1 MLLTQLPKFIVQ
13 DFLQLFENKSTATY
27 LLSYPKC
34 GVTWLKFMLIQA
46 LTELNGISDKNLSV
60 DINKI
65 TTRYPQLPL
74 IVWSHDESEIIN
86 ENGFHPDPNKL
97 FVYPARVKYF
107 RKKVIL
113 LVRDPRDTV
122 VSYFHHVTRR
132 SERPMAFDGLSEFI
146 RSPRYGFKR
155 ILKFY
160 EIWHHNRWL
169 PKDLLILRYED
180 LVMHGVVFLSRVLRF
195 IGSKENNHK
204 QLERIYNFS
213 KADNMRKL
221 EKNGKIDGMRNFGND
236 NNSLKVRKA
245 KIGSYQNE
253 MNESDIAYC
262 NRLMRF
268 LAPIYGYTT
277 DNNIR
282 SNLRR

>member
-1 MLLTQLPKFIVQ
+1 MRLTKLPKFIVQ

-46 LTELNGISDKNLSV
+46 FAELHGIPDENLSV

-65 TTRYPQLPL
+65 TTKYPQLPL
-74 IVWSHDESEIIN
+74 IVWSHDESDIIN
-86 ENGFHPDPNKL
+86 ENGFYPDPNKL
-97 FVYPARVKYF
+97 FVYPARLKYF
-107 RKKVIL
+107 RKKIIL

-122 VSYFHHVTRR
+122 VSYFHHVTHR
-132 SERPMAFDGLSEFI
+132 SERPMVFDNLSEFI
-146 RSPRYGFKR
+146 RDPLYGIKR

-160 EIWHHNRWL
+160 EIWNRNRWL
-169 PKDLLILRYED
+169 PKDFLILRYED
-180 LVMHGVVFLSRVLRF
+180 CVMDGIASLIKVIGF
-195 IGSKENNHK
+195 IGSEEINPE
-204 QLERIYNFS
+204 QLDRIYNFS
-213 KADNMRKL
+213 RADNMRKL

-245 KIGSYQNE
+245 KIGSYKNE
-253 MNESDIAYC
+253 MNESDITFC

-268 LAPIYGYTT
+268 LPPIYGYTP
-277 DNNIR
+277 DN
-282 SNLRR
+282 